1 MRKTKLE
8 SRSFGRN
15 SKLVLPIFSFL
26 FSLFVC
32 QPARAQAA
40 VYPERERGTAGPV
53 EASYYKLAPG
63 KADEW
68 LARYRTQHLPILKEL
83 QREGRI
89 VSITIYRPVLH
100 QGAPEWDFKVV
111 LVWRDFAA
119 FGDRAHEE
127 AVERRLF
134 SDGEAHKK
142 DEQRRWEITAR
153 HWDDLMA
160 ALPAE

>member
-1 MRKTKLE
+1 MRETKLE
-8 SRSFGRN
+8 TRN
-15 SKLVLPIFSFL
+15 SKLALALFCFL

-32 QPARAQAA
+32 QPARAQAP
-40 VYPERERGTAGPV
+40 VHPERERGTAGPV

-68 LARYRTQHLPILKEL
+68 LARYRAQHLPILKEL

-134 SDGEAHKK
+134 PGGEAHKK
-142 DEQRRWEITAR
+142 DEQRRGEIPPR

>member
-1 MRKTKLE
+1 MREKAERENGKE
-8 SRSFGRN
+8 
-15 SKLVLPIFSFL
+15 KIVAAVLPIFYFL

-32 QPARAQAA
+32 PPAGAQAPTA
-40 VYPERERGTAGPV
+40 PAGPV
-53 EASYYKLAPG
+53 VASYYKLAPG

-68 LARYRTQHLPILKEL
+68 LARYRAQHLPILKEL
-83 QREGRI
+83 QREGRL

-134 SDGEAHKK
+134 PDSEAHKK

-160 ALPAE
+160 EVAPE

>member
-15 SKLVLPIFSFL
+15 SKLALALFYFL

-32 QPARAQAA
+32 QPAAAQAA

-53 EASYYKLAPG
+53 VASYYKLAPG

-68 LARYRTQHLPILKEL
+68 LARYRAQHLPILKEL

-89 VSITIYRPVLH
+89 VSITLYRPVLH

-134 SDGEAHKK
+134 SDWEAHKK

>member
-1 MRKTKLE
+1 M
-8 SRSFGRN
+8 
-15 SKLVLPIFSFL
+15 VLLTIVAGLAIGFL
-26 FSLFVC
+26 LC
-32 QPARAQAA
+32 PAAAQAPPA
-40 VYPERERGTAGPV
+40 SAGPV
-53 EASYYKLAPG
+53 VASYYKLAPG

-68 LARYRTQHLPILKEL
+68 LARYRAQHLPILKEL
-83 QREGRI
+83 QREGRL
-89 VSITIYRPVLH
+89 VSITLYRPLLH

-134 SDGEAHKK
+134 SDEEAHKK

-160 ALPAE
+160 ELAPE

>member
-1 MRKTKLE
+1 MRETKLE
-8 SRSFGRN
+8 TRN
-15 SKLVLPIFSFL
+15 SKLALALFCFL

-32 QPARAQAA
+32 QPARAQAPPA
-40 VYPERERGTAGPV
+40 AGPV

-68 LARYRTQHLPILKEL
+68 LARYRAQHLPILKEL